1 MPFSFT
7 ETKENAMHYIHER
20 PLLSGL
26 FFNPF
31 VVCIIMIIV
40 IMVIHYIFDKEY
52 EESEC
57 ESHIIMIRHAIV
69 TYISLICIII
79 VHDILIK
86 DRYRARIKELED
98 QVKTKETS
106 IEEPSVNSIYQS
118 IQ

>member
-7 ETKENAMHYIHER
+7 ETKENAMNYIHDR

-31 VVCIIMIIV
+31 VVCIIMLIV
-40 IMVIHYIFDKEY
+40 IMIIHYIFDREY

-69 TYISLICIII
+69 TYISLICVIII
-79 VHDILIK
+79 HDILIK
-86 DRYRARIKELED
+86 DRYRARIKDLEE
-98 QVKTKETS
+98 QVKVKETNV
-106 IEEPSVNSIYQS
+106 EESNINTIYQTL
-118 IQ
+118 Q